1 MAENQSVG
9 GIWPKTIKKKDGT
22 TVEVLSISID
32 GKRYT
37 AWPNEKATPENK
49 QPKYRIQVDNYEPN
63 KTPNVT
69 PGPLGMNPESDGLPF

>member
-1 MAENQSVG
+1 MAENQSAG

-37 AWPNEKATPENK
+37 AWPNDKATAENK
-49 QPKYRIQVDNYEPN
+49 QPKYRIQADNYEPKKEATGIGQDDKN
-63 KTPNVT
+63 
-69 PGPLGMNPESDGLPF
+69 LPF